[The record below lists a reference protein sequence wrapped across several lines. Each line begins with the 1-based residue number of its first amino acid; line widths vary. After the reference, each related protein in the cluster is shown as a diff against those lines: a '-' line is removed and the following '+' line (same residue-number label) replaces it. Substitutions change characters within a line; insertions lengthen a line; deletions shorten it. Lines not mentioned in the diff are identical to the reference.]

1 MISLY
6 WTRLE
11 IQWVIKNMRPR
22 GATMDRT
29 LNGVTVW
36 RILLEVPFDN
46 EILHDCVDTKVL
58 LKVSMVRY

>member
-1 MISLY
+1 
-6 WTRLE
+6 
-11 IQWVIKNMRPR
+11 
-22 GATMDRT
+22 MDRT